1 MLNSL
6 TWDILFSSIN
16 NNLLFT
22 SNKSDDKEQNKDQNK
37 DRGSLLNKDNP
48 FLSKANIG
56 INSSNNFGNTQSS
69 NNQGNPQTKSLFGN
83 KSLNCRFA

>member
-1 MLNSL
+1 M
-6 TWDILFSSIN
+6 
-16 NNLLFT
+16 FT

-56 INSSNNFGNTQSS
+56 INSSNNFGNAQSS

-83 KSLNCRFA
+83 KGEGTSLFSFGNNQKRLFG